1 MPLQELAGYATM
13 RLVSASALPATV
25 GRLPREHPI
34 STIFLDETGVVHA
47 RDRFFGIGVLK
58 LVDPAK
64 LIRDIQRLRDTHD
77 FREELHWASF
87 DKAGSRGANRRLE
100 FAKAAMDLFFSAQ
113 DARFCC
119 HIADRQNVDVTA
131 QFKGHRHAGE
141 RAYEQLAS
149 RVLGEVIG
157 EEEIVCVLA
166 DGRSTSPEVA
176 FERDVAGSI
185 NTTRDRLAVAS
196 ICRIDSRSTDALQ
209 LVDLLLGAATLD
221 LRQGR
226 TTSGSQKQI
235 LLEHLL
241 EHCGCASF
249 RPSGREDPEGR
260 WQVKL
265 LARSRKTRRKKRGG

>member
-1 MPLQELAGYATM
+1 M
-13 RLVSASALPATV
+13 
-25 GRLPREHPI
+25 
-34 STIFLDETGVVHA
+34 VHA

-58 LVDPAK
+58 LVEAAH

-77 FREELHWASF
+77 FRDELHWASF
-87 DKAGSRGANRRLE
+87 DKATCRGTNRQLE

-119 HIADRQNVDVTA
+119 HIADRQNGDVTA
-131 QFKGHRHAGE
+131 QFGGHPHAGE

-149 RVLGEVIG
+149 RVLREVIDG
-157 EEEIVCVLA
+157 EEIVCVLA
-166 DGRSTSPEVA
+166 DGRSTSPAVA
-176 FERDVAGSI
+176 FERDVANSI
-185 NTTRDRLAVAS
+185 NTARGRLVIAS
-196 ICRIDSRSTDALQ
+196 VCRLDSRSTDALQ

-226 TTSGSQKQI
+226 TESGSQKQL

-249 RPSGREDPEGR
+249 RPSGRGDPAGR